1 MSQRQTIIAL
11 STMEAEISAMKEGT
25 SEAVYLQYLLFE
37 FTSTTSQ
44 MPPSIKVYCDNNSA
58 CVTFNTQSKFG
69 RTKHYL
75 NRINFIRSH
84 VFTAMIKVQHFES
97 GRMLA
102 DALTKPLTEKKFKS
116 LFVTSGMSF
125 G

>member
-1 MSQRQTIIAL
+1 
-11 STMEAEISAMKEGT
+11 MEAEISALKEGT
-25 SEAVYLQYLLFE
+25 TEAVYLQHLLFE
-37 FTSTTSQ
+37 LTNTTNQ
-44 MPPSIKVYCDNNSA
+44 ILPPIKIYCDNNSA
-58 CVTFNTQSKFG
+58 CVTVNTQSKFG

-84 VFTAMIKVQHFES
+84 VFSGLIKVEHMES
-97 GRMLA
+97 QRMLA

-116 LFVTSGMSF
+116 LFTTSGMIF